1 MAISD
6 QEEVPI
12 DDRTAVRP
20 APREQALIDRWI
32 VEDQYRPGIADARI
46 RNHWQH
52 VWALVGHA
60 KATVFDPERVAFD
73 YDIPAEAVQAAFAFY
88 ARHRQIIDD
97 RLRANAAEAG

>member
-6 QEEVPI
+6 QEEAPS
-12 DDRTAVRP
+12 DDGTTVRP

-32 VEDQYRPGIADARI
+32 VEDQYRPGIADVRI

-60 KATVFDPERVAFD
+60 KATDFDPAQVAFD
-73 YDIPAEAVQAAFAFY
+73 YDIPSEAVEAAFAFY

-97 RLRANAAEAG
+97 RLRANTAD